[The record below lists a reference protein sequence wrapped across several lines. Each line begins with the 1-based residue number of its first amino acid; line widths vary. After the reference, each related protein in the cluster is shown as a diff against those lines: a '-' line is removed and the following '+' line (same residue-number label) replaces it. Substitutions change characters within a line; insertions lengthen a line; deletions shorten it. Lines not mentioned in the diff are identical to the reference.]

1 MVMHE
6 QAESIESPLTRIF
19 NGSFRST
26 VRAPNQPDT
35 FTIENWRSLQLDIQ
49 VCLLFFSHYAH
60 WHEYTLMTNIDS
72 TIRYV
77 L

>member
-1 MVMHE
+1 MHE

-35 FTIENWRSLQLDIQ
+35 FTIENWRSLQLDVQ
-49 VCLLFFSHYAH
+49 VRFPSFSHYTHLYA
-60 WHEYTLMTNIDS
+60 LMTNIDS
-72 TIRYV
+72 TIRYI